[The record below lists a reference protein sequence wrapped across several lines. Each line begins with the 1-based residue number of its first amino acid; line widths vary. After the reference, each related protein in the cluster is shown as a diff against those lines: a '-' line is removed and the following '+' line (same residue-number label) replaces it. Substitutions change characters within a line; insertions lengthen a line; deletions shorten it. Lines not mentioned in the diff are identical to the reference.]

1 MTTQTL
7 AEAEKRMIG
16 AISALEEDL
25 AAIRTGR
32 ASPALV
38 EKLAV
43 PYYGTETPLQQLATI
58 AVPEPQMITI
68 RPFDPNAINEIER
81 AIQTSDLGLTP
92 SNDGKIVRL
101 TLPPLNEERRQ
112 ELVKVVQKRL
122 EEAKVA
128 IRNVRRD
135 AQDALRDMENSKE
148 IGEDD
153 FHRSQDD
160 LQKLTVAYT
169 EKIEEVGQ
177 SKEEEILE
185 V

>member
-1 MTTQTL
+1 ML
-7 AEAEKRMIG
+7 HEIG
-16 AISALEEDL
+16 QIVGLL
-25 AAIRTGR
+25 M
-32 ASPALV
+32 
-38 EKLAV
+38 
-43 PYYGTETPLQQLATI
+43 LATI
-58 AVPEPQMITI
+58 I
-68 RPFDPNAINEIER
+68 F
-81 AIQTSDLGLTP
+81 
-92 SNDGKIVRL
+92 
-101 TLPPLNEERRQ
+101 
-112 ELVKVVQKRL
+112 
-122 EEAKVA
+122 
-128 IRNVRRD
+128 RNVRRD